1 MTERPARLVLADGPL
16 MLSALRALFDG
27 RAGLRIIGATSDGS
41 QLPGLCEELH
51 PDLVL
56 MDLQLPGL
64 DGIVGLARI
73 KARNPEIRVVIL
85 SALGDAETIRSAI
98 ELGVE
103 GFLLKTASPSEVLN
117 TVTQVLHGQLIYPRN
132 TLRWLL
138 AHRPPVE
145 LSPFDEKLL
154 NLLSTGL
161 TNKEIARELA
171 ISTNTVKHHLKR
183 LFRKLGVQSRTEAV
197 SWYLRQ
203 PRHAR

>member
-16 MLSALRALFDG
+16 MLSALRTLFEG
-27 RAGLRIIGATSDGS
+27 RAGLRVIGSTSDGS
-41 QLPGLCEELH
+41 QLPGLCEELC

-64 DGIVGLARI
+64 DGIEGLARI
-73 KARNPEIRVVIL
+73 KARHPELRVVIL
-85 SALGDAETIRSAI
+85 SALGDAETICAAI

-117 TVTQVLHGQLIYPRN
+117 AVTQVLRGQLIYPRN

-138 AHRPPVE
+138 DHRPPVE

-161 TNKEIARELA
+161 TNKEIARELS